1 MTTHGPHMQEQS
13 NCPARA
19 DTIDRCPARAHPAA
33 WVPLGG
39 AACAARIPT
48 CPTPPAHTHI
58 TTSAQG
64 KGARRTADSTADGER
79 TREHLEAKKMPKKMK
94 PNRVYMPAECG
105 GVTTPPLLSIALR
118 LQTAHGKSA
127 LVASVAPG
135 RCGRD
140 SVCFMRDRAGSER
153 KGAGSRAQVG
163 RGMAGWDGLG
173 SAPQKLDLQMPI

>member
-58 TTSAQG
+58 TSAQG
-64 KGARRTADSTADGER
+64 KGARRTADGTADGER

-105 GVTTPPLLSIALR
+105 GVTTPPLLSNALR
-118 LQTAHGKSA
+118 LQTARGKSA

-135 RCGRD
+135 RCW
-140 SVCFMRDRAGSER
+140 CDRVRLMHDWAGSGR